1 MNIFKKIT
9 AFSAAALM
17 SIASLTGC
25 GSGNDFV
32 GKWEA
37 KSITSGGQT
46 LEGDLGGTPVAVAF
60 QVEFKD
66 GGEGE
71 ILVAGSDSK
80 KFNWEA
86 DGETIT
92 AKSSEESSGISELK
106 FQKDG
111 DELKAEQSGMNVV
124 LVKVDEFTERPAE

>member
-1 MNIFKKIT
+1 MKVKNII
-9 AFSAAALM
+9 ALM
-17 SIASLTGC
+17 AAGILSMVSFTGC
-25 GSGNDFV
+25 GAGNDFI

-37 KSITSGGQT
+37 KSITTGDQT
-46 LEGDLGGTPVAVAF
+46 LEGDIGGTPVAVAF

-71 ILVAGSDSK
+71 ILVSGTDSQ

-86 DGETIT
+86 EDDTIT
-92 AKSSEESSGISELK
+92 VKSADGSAKSEELK
-106 FQKDG
+106 FHKDG
-111 DELKAEQSGMNVV
+111 DELKAEQGEMNVV